1 MPVYDYLCPRCGPF
15 TRMRPMADCDLPHEC
30 PRCACEA
37 PRAFLTA
44 PYCAT
49 LSAER
54 RLAHATN
61 ERSASAPRLLSATQ
75 GAHGAGC
82 GCCTG
87 KSSRKTKR
95 GRNGAKSFPAS
106 RPWMISH

>member
-1 MPVYDYLCPRCGPF
+1 MPVYDYLCARCGPF

-30 PRCACEA
+30 PHCARRA

-49 LSAER
+49 LSAKR

-61 ERSASAPRLLSATQ
+61 ERSASAPQRLSDMK
-75 GAHGAGC
+75 AHGAGC
-82 GCCTG
+82 SCCAG
-87 KSSRKTKR
+87 K
-95 GRNGAKSFPAS
+95 
-106 RPWMISH
+106 